1 MNLLEGINII
11 DFTRLLPGPKG
22 THLLAQMGATV
33 TKIEHP
39 KRLDYARFSGQLI
52 EGAGRLFHQINH
64 NKNIISIKYDCD
76 KGKAKVYNLIKN
88 ADVVIEQFR
97 PGAMKSWSLDY
108 DSVKTINPKIV
119 YVSLTGYQS
128 NTEYGNEAGHD
139 LNYLA
144 YSGVLSQI
152 IDDEGKPVVP
162 AVQFADIS
170 SSYVLAMAVQAG
182 IIKQLKTGKG
192 CNINVPIVSTV
203 NSYLAIPYAL
213 HSEGLPNKGFNV
225 FNGKSFINYAVYKCL
240 DNKWIALGAYEMKFW
255 NNFCE
260 LVDKKDWKTNN
271 LLELSA
277 ENFDKNQLQALF
289 LTKTRNEWVDFFK
302 GKDVCIAP
310 VLELEEIEDHPLHQQ
325 HQTLEGFNIGKQK
338 LQTFSLPFKMTN

>member
-1 MNLLEGINII
+1 LLNGINII

-22 THLLAQMGATV
+22 THFLAQMGASV

-39 KRLDYARFSGQLI
+39 KRLDYARFSGQQI

-64 NKNIISIKYDCD
+64 NKKILSIEYDTD
-76 KGKAKVYNLIKN
+76 KGKTEIYNLVKN

-97 PGAMKSWSLDY
+97 PGAMKSWGLDY
-108 DSVKTINPKIV
+108 ESLKTINPKIV

-128 NTEYGNEAGHD
+128 NTDYGNEAGHD

-144 YSGVLSQI
+144 YSGLLSQI
-152 IDDEGKPVVP
+152 KDDAGKPVVP

-170 SSYVLAMAVQAG
+170 SAYVLAMAVQAG
-182 IIKQLKTGKG
+182 IIQQLKTGKG

-213 HSEGLPNKGFNV
+213 HSEGLPNEQFNV
-225 FNGKSFINYAVYKCL
+225 FNGKSFVNYSVYKCA
-240 DNKWIALGAYEMKFW
+240 DDKWITLGAYEMKFW

-260 LVDKKDWKTNN
+260 LVDKQEWKTNN
-271 LLELSA
+271 LLELSID
-277 ENFDKNQLQALF
+277 NFDKSKLEALF
-289 LTKTRNEWVDFFK
+289 FTKTRDEWITFFK

-310 VLELEEIEDHPLHQQ
+310 VLELEEIEEHSLHQQ
-325 HQTLEGFNIGKQK
+325 HQTFERFKVVEEELA
-338 LQTFSLPFKMTN
+338 TFRLPFEELDI